1 MLRRSEEERRRRRG
15 VTFPVGRDRSIG
27 RVSPCV
33 EHVHPTR
40 AKEGPKVGPEEKKG
54 EGGEA

>member
-1 MLRRSEEERRRRRG
+1 M
-15 VTFPVGRDRSIG
+15 GRDRSIG

-33 EHVHPTR
+33 EYEHPTR